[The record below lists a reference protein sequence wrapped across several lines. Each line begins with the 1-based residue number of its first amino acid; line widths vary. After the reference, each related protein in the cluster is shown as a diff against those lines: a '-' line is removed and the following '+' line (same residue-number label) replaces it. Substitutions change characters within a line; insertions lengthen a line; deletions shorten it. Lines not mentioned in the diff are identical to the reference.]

1 MHEATKIGKRL
12 SDEQVGLDARSLR
25 AEPVSTTVSMT
36 AEEALGLLMGRGEA
50 DKKKEREK
58 KELND
63 AIRKAEKDKDKARR
77 KSQKAAREG

>member
-1 MHEATKIGKRL
+1 
-12 SDEQVGLDARSLR
+12 
-25 AEPVSTTVSMT
+25 MT